1 MKFRRAVPIFKAGKG
16 ATNIEQATG

>member
-1 MKFRRAVPIFKAGKG
+1 MEFWRAVPIFKAGKG